1 MNADDPKTGSGTDAA
16 DFERVYADHLGRV
29 KAYLRRCGFA
39 RADVDDLAQEVFVR
53 AYQSLHTF
61 DPSRGPIG
69 PWLGAIAHNVAR
81 RQWGRRPQADLFD
94 PSLAAEVFAAP
105 ENAGPTPEA
114 QDALAAL
121 RGCLDALPPDLARI
135 VRLRYVD
142 GRTTRGVAEAA
153 HMAEATVRLRLDEA
167 KTLLARCLK
176 GKGVWE

>member
-1 MNADDPKTGSGTDAA
+1 MNADD
-16 DFERVYADHLGRV
+16 DFDRLYADHLGRV
-29 KAYLRRCGFA
+29 RAYLGRCGFA
-39 RADVDDLAQEVFVR
+39 GADVDDLAQEVFVR
-53 AYQSLHTF
+53 AFQSRHTF
-61 DPSRGPIG
+61 DPSRGPVG

-81 RQWGRRPQADLFD
+81 RQWGRRAQPDLFD

-105 ENAGPTPEA
+105 ENPGPTPEA

-121 RGCLDALPPDLARI
+121 RACLETLPPDLRNI
-135 VRLRYVD
+135 VRLRYVE

-153 HMAEATVRLRLDEA
+153 RTAEATVRLRLDEA